1 MASPDRMRGS
11 LILMLLLVAS
21 AAFAAEPDA
30 AKSPELEVSAAPVE
44 VDGTVLFHVRGVEAY
59 PAEKRAA
66 AIARRIVALARDR
79 AFRIDSLRVAE
90 SEIGTD
96 VLAGNQRVVVVTD
109 TDARAEGVSRR
120 ELAGAIGARIGEAI
134 GEYRKARAPEALT
147 RSLALTGA
155 ATSVFVLVMGVIVW
169 GSRWI
174 RTTLERRYRERI
186 KGLGIGSLQLV
197 RADRAWVWL
206 GGAFGAIRAG
216 FVLVAVF
223 LYVEYVLSLF
233 PSTRGPAK
241 RVMGYVLDP
250 IGTMAEGIVAEIPD
264 LIFLA
269 ILFVVVRYV
278 LRLVHMYFAAL
289 GRGEVVISGFDRN
302 WAEPTYKLVRIGI
315 FILALVVAYPYIPG
329 SSSDAFKG
337 ISIFIGILFSLG
349 SSSAIANIIAGYMM
363 TYRRAFKVGDR
374 VKIGEVVGDVTE
386 TRLQVTH
393 VKTIKNEEV
402 IIPNSSI
409 LNNEVMNYS
418 SFARAGG
425 LILHTDV
432 GIGYGTPWRQVEAI
446 LLLAAQRTKGLMTE
460 PAPFVRQ
467 KGLGEFA
474 VTYELNAYCDNAQA
488 MNALYAD
495 MHRNILDLF
504 NEYGVQIMTPAYEG
518 DPAEPKIVPKERWF
532 APPAPPA

>member
-1 MASPDRMRGS
+1 MRGS

-425 LILHTDV
+425 LILHTEV
-432 GIGYGTPWRQVEAI
+432 GIGYGTPWRQVEAM

-467 KGLGEFA
+467 KRLGEFA